1 MGKKQIMSEKEF
13 DERLKAIYA
22 LPKEERSAEALKLLR
37 ESVPMSSLKKAWA
50 VYKKMMREEQ

>member
-22 LPKEERSAEALKLLR
+22 LPKEERSVEALKLLR